1 MFRSMRSKAALAFA
15 GGALA
20 LTMAAAPAQA
30 LTSASSAAPQAS
42 TSRQDVADVEATD
55 LYKGE
60 VIARIGLN
68 VRNKPWGRV
77 IGALPKGEKV
87 KIVCKVNAQPAVDG
101 NPRWYKI
108 LFHHGT
114 GWVAARYVKN
124 IGPAPRFCH

>member
-1 MFRSMRSKAALAFA
+1 MFQSMRSKATLAFA
-15 GGALA
+15 SGALA
-20 LTMAAAPAQA
+20 VTMAAGPAQA
-30 LTSASSAAPQAS
+30 LATPAATPQTPVASSAPADAE
-42 TSRQDVADVEATD
+42 VAG
-55 LYKGE
+55 LFKGK
-60 VIARIGLN
+60 VISRIGLN
-68 VRNKPWGRV
+68 VRKHPWGKI

-87 KIVCKVNAQPAVDG
+87 KIVCKVNAKPPVDG

>member
-1 MFRSMRSKAALAFA
+1 MFRSMRSKVALAFTS
-15 GGALA
+15 GALA
-20 LTMAAAPAQA
+20 VTMAAGPAQA
-30 LTSASSAAPQAS
+30 VANGAPASAPRAQAS
-42 TSRQDVADVEATD
+42 TDVEATD
-55 LYKGE
+55 LYKGV
-60 VIARIGLN
+60 VISKIGLN
-68 VRNKPWGRV
+68 VRNKPWGKV

-87 KIVCKVNAQPAVDG
+87 KIVCKVNAHPPVNG